1 MSPFFFF
8 KGKDQ
13 AGEKNSKMKR
23 KKKKKLC
30 GQLEKQL

>member
-13 AGEKNSKMKR
+13 AGEKNSKMK